1 MHFLKDNILSIFF
14 FKFFVW
20 IEELFEL
27 IKKYTS
33 TPDKIFL
40 NNLPKHVAV
49 IMDGN
54 RRYGIKKHKDELLGH
69 FDGAQKLCKFISW
82 CVEEKIETATVY
94 AFSSEN
100 WSRSVKEIDSIMN
113 IFEKFIDT
121 FSSEA
126 VSKNI
131 RIRFISTEVDKIPD
145 IIKLSSENLEL
156 LTKDCDGFLL
166 NICLS
171 YGGQDDI
178 LCACKKITDEIKT
191 SKDPENIIIT
201 KEYFRSKLSS
211 CDISDPDLLIRTSSE
226 LRISNFLP
234 WQLAY
239 TELFFID
246 KYWPEITQK
255 DFQSAIN
262 NYSNRKIRRGI

>member
-1 MHFLKDNILSIFF
+1 MHFLKDNVLSI
-14 FKFFVW
+14 
-20 IEELFEL
+20 
-27 IKKYTS
+27 IKKRIS
-33 TPDKIFL
+33 IPDKIIF

-54 RRYGIKKHKDELLGH
+54 RRYGRRKHKDALLGH

-126 VSKNI
+126 ISKNI
-131 RIRFISTEVDKIPD
+131 RFRFISTEIDKIPD
-145 IIKLSSENLEL
+145 IIKLKSENLEL
-156 LTKDCDGFLL
+156 VTKDCDGFFL

-211 CDISDPDLLIRTSSE
+211 CDVSDPDLLIRTSGE

-239 TELFFID
+239 TEFFFID
-246 KYWPEITQK
+246 KCWPEITQK
-255 DFQSAIN
+255 DFQSAIK
-262 NYSNRKIRRGI
+262 NYSNRKRRNGL